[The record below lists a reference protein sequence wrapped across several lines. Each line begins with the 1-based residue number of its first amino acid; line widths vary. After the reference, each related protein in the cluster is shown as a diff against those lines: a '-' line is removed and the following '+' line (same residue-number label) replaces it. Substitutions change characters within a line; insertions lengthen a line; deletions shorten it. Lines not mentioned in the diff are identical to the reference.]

1 MPMNILMPA
10 LSPTMETGT
19 LAKWLV
25 AEGDKIK
32 AGQVIAEIETDKATM
47 EYETADE
54 GIMGKIHVAAGTED
68 VKVGTLIGVILEEGE
83 SADALAAPVVAT
95 KTAPA
100 LVAAAAPAT
109 VVAAPASIVMAA
121 PAQSHQTDRLMA
133 SPLARRLADQMG
145 IDLATIKGSGP
156 GGRIVKADLD
166 NLSGS
171 AAPILRQAQGDR
183 EEISARPEPVEGR
196 LPPKPSV
203 AAPTDIPHSEIKL
216 TNMRKTIARRLT
228 ESKQNVPHIYLTIDC
243 TLDKLMM
250 MRKDMNARMEKQGV
264 KLSVNDIIIKAVA
277 LALKKVPAAN
287 VQYAGDVMRQF
298 TREDISVA
306 VSIPSGLITPIIK
319 DAANKGLATISQEM
333 AALAKKAKDGKLQP
347 EEYQGGTFSISNMG
361 MMGIKDFCA
370 VINPPQ
376 AGILAI
382 GAGEQRAV
390 VVNGEIK
397 IATVMSVTGSFDHRA
412 IDGAVGA
419 EFLNAFRDYIE
430 EPMMML
436 A

>member
-25 AEGDKIK
+25 AEGDSIK

-54 GIMGKIHVAAGTED
+54 GVMGKIMVAAGTED
-68 VKVGTLIGVILEEGE
+68 VAVGTLIGIILEEGE
-83 SADALAAPVVAT
+83 TAAPAVPIAAV
-95 KTAPA
+95 P
-100 LVAAAAPAT
+100 VAAAPA
-109 VVAAPASIVMAA
+109 VPAAAAVSAPAASAVVPASVDAA
-121 PAQSHQTDRLMA
+121 DRIA
-133 SPLARRLADQMG
+133 VSPLARRLAAQLG
-145 IDLATIKGSGP
+145 VNLASLKGSGP
-156 GGRIVKADLD
+156 GGRIVKADID
-166 NLSGS
+166 AAASPAPRAFEFAS
-171 AAPILRQAQGDR
+171 APAPA
-183 EEISARPEPVEGR
+183 PVKAPAPAAGPA
-196 LPPKPSV
+196 LPS
-203 AAPTDIPHSEIKL
+203 DIPHTDIKL
-216 TNMRKTIARRLT
+216 SNMRKTIARRLS
-228 ESKQNVPHIYLTIDC
+228 ESKQTVPHIYLTIDC
-243 TLDKLMM
+243 ALDKLLAV
-250 MRKDMNARMEKQGV
+250 RRDLNARMEKDGV

-287 VQYAGDVMRQF
+287 VQFAGDVMRQF

-319 DAANKGLATISQEM
+319 DAANKGLATISLEM
-333 AALAKKAKDGKLQP
+333 AALAKKARDGKLQP
-347 EEYQGGTFSISNMG
+347 EDYQGGTFSISNMG
-361 MMGIKDFCA
+361 MMGIRDFCA

-397 IATVMSVTGSFDHRA
+397 VATIMTVTGSFDHRA

-419 EFLNAFRDYIE
+419 EFLNAFRGFIE
-430 EPMMML
+430 EPLMML

>member
-54 GIMGKIHVAAGTED
+54 GIMGKIVVAAGTED
-68 VKVGTLIGVILEEGE
+68 VKVGTLIGMILEEGE
-83 SADALAAPVVAT
+83 SISDAPS
-95 KTAPA
+95 PA
-100 LVAAAAPAT
+100 LLAPSP
-109 VVAAPASIVMAA
+109 VKGEGQPALPSPLAGEGG
-121 PAQSHQTDRLMA
+121 PKDRERALA
-133 SPLARRLADQMG
+133 SPLARRMAEQLG
-145 IDLATIKGSGP
+145 IDLASIKGTGP
-156 GGRIVKADLD
+156 GGRIIKADLD
-166 NLSGS
+166 KSNKTETLV
-171 AAPILRQAQGDR
+171 APTSV
-183 EEISARPEPVEGR
+183 SARPEPVEGR
-196 LPPKPSV
+196 SP

-243 TLDKLMM
+243 TLDKLLM
-250 MRKDMNARMEKQGV
+250 MRKDLNARMEKQGI

-319 DAANKGLATISQEM
+319 DAANKGLATISSEM
-333 AALAKKAKDGKLQP
+333 LALAKKAKDGKLQP
-347 EEYQGGTFSISNMG
+347 DEYQGGTFSISNMG

-382 GAGEQRAV
+382 GAGEQRAI

-397 IATVMSVTGSFDHRA
+397 VATVMSVTGSFDHRA